1 MPSIARPKNEEVV
14 CYIRR
19 REARQQNLSTIIK
32 NPGSKYCL
40 LIGPHQDL
48 LVKNSLQCN

>member
-1 MPSIARPKNEEVV
+1 MPSIARPKNEEIV

-32 NPGSKYCL
+32 NPVMIS
-40 LIGPHQDL
+40 
-48 LVKNSLQCN
+48 VKSFKITKVF